1 MDVDDSCIAI
11 SGDVEIND
19 GKLTVTSVKSGSYTN
34 AKAIKGSLTVN
45 GGTVSLYGGPNAGQ
59 DQAVTGTI
67 TAGAGVTLEESDDAT
82 DATSWA
88 PISSTS
94 STKMYIR
101 TKQ

>member
-1 MDVDDSCIAI
+1 
-11 SGDVEIND
+11 
-19 GKLTVTSVKSGSYTN
+19 LTVRSVRNSSTN
-34 AKAIKGSLTVN
+34 AKAIYGSLTVN

-82 DATSWA
+82 SWA

-94 STKMYIR
+94 STKMYIH